1 MIRHCLPA
9 AALILLPAFASAQ
22 APADLILIHGHIL
35 TVDAK
40 DSETQAIATE
50 AAAPL
55 VMFSVMGLSL
65 LS

>member
-9 AALILLPAFASAQ
+9 AALLLLPAFAASPMLAQ

-40 DSETQAIATE
+40 DSEAQAIA
-50 AAAPL
+50 
-55 VMFSVMGLSL
+55 GHLS
-65 LS
+65 